1 MKNKVAIKNALIS
14 CHDKTGLKY
23 FAAELVKI
31 NPQIRIYCSSGTYNE
46 LGKAVDVKNLVEVS
60 DYTGTKEMP
69 SGLVKTLH
77 PKVHSGILSDLD
89 DEQQQKYLESIN
101 AVAFD
106 LVVVN
111 LYPFSAAA
119 EEGSI
124 EKARTNMDI
133 GGVSLI
139 EAASKN
145 FLRVTVVVSPVDY
158 ERLLEMMRGNNGS
171 VDMETRLVMAKTA
184 LGYLSAYIEGIS
196 SYYEKLKINAV
207 KKEYAVE

>member
-89 DEQQQKYLESIN
+89 DEAMRKAKTGQFYLTDGHRSMANNSAVYVQK
-101 AVAFD
+101 
-106 LVVVN
+106 
-111 LYPFSAAA
+111 PSAA
-119 EEGSI
+119 EF
-124 EKARTNMDI
+124 MDEWI
-133 GGVSLI
+133 AL
-139 EAASKN
+139 
-145 FLRVTVVVSPVDY
+145 
-158 ERLLEMMRGNNGS
+158 
-171 VDMETRLVMAKTA
+171 AK
-184 LGYLSAYIEGIS
+184 
-196 SYYEKLKINAV
+196 
-207 KKEYAVE
+207 